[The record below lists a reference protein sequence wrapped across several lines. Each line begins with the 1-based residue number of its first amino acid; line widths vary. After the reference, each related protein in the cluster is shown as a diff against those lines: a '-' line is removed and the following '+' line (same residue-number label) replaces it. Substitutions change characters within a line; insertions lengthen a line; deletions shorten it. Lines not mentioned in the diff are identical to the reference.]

1 MKVFLD
7 TNVLIDVVQ
16 NRTDFV
22 EASSKVLQLGLERE
36 CELCVSDITFT
47 TVSYYA
53 RKNRTPEQLY
63 GVLQSL
69 RDLIDIAPSGKTAID
84 WALHKKSKDFE
95 DAVQYYAALRYGAE
109 YIISRNVRDY
119 PYDDIPVISPLEFL
133 RIMGVE

>member
-36 CELCVSDITFT
+36 CELCASDITFT

-69 RDLIDIAPSGKTAID
+69 RDFIDIAPSGKTAID